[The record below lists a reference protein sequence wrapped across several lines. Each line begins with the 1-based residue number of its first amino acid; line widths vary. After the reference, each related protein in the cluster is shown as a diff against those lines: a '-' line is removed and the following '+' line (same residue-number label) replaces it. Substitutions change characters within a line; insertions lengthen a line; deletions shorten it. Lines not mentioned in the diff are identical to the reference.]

1 MKLINK
7 LSFALLL
14 FTGTAMAQQAPENW
28 FNLDEGTSSV
38 PGVSTEKTYQ
48 ELLKNKK
55 SETIIVAVLDS
66 GVDPD
71 HEDLKS
77 VMWVNRGEIP
87 NNNIDDDKNGYVDD
101 IHGWNFIGGKDGKN
115 VDHDNL
121 EATRLLRKFQQQFG
135 DKPKTAIG
143 KSDMADYELF
153 KKLDKEVNEKLEE
166 MSGNAAL
173 YGGLLNAMSTLE
185 KEVGKED
192 ITVEDLEKLE
202 SDDPLVSRA
211 AIVTQNLLQQG
222 TDFKSIKKDLTE
234 AYDYFY
240 SQANYYYNT
249 EYDPRNIVGDNYANP
264 NDRNYGNNDV
274 QGPDA
279 SHGTHVAGIIAA
291 ERTNDLGVKGVADN
305 VEIMSVRCVPDGDER
320 DKDVANAIRYA
331 VDNGA
336 SIINMSFGKGYAWDK
351 GAVDAAVKYA
361 RKNDV
366 LLVHAAGNSSEN
378 NDLGGNF
385 PNDNYEKSGWFKPKK
400 AKNWIEVGAA
410 SWKGGEELPARFSN
424 YGKEN
429 VDIFAPGVDILSTTP
444 DQSYD
449 TFGGTSM
456 ASPVIAGVAAILRSY
471 YPDLSAEQVKDI
483 ITTTATPRNI
493 QVKLPGSDELVSFR
507 DLSVTGGTVNAYNA
521 VKAASKVKGKKKRKK
536 GAKGGSGS
544 NGSSKKP
551 DVARP

>member
-7 LSFALLL
+7 LSVALM
-14 FTGTAMAQQAPENW
+14 FCVGTASAQQAPENW
-28 FNLDEGTSSV
+28 FNLDEKNAAV
-38 PGVSTEKTYQ
+38 PGVGTEQMYQ
-48 ELLKNKK
+48 DLLKDKK
-55 SETIIVAVLDS
+55 GETVIVAVLDS

-77 VMWVNRGEIP
+77 VMWVNKGEIP

-115 VDHDNL
+115 IDHDNL
-121 EATRLLRKFQQQFG
+121 EGTRLYRK
-135 DKPKTAIG
+135 
-143 KSDMADYELF
+143 YEKMFAGRSESSLSKKEKEQYKLY
-153 KKLDKEVNEKLEE
+153 KKLEKEIGEKVEE
-166 MSGNAAL
+166 MSGNATL

-185 KEVGKED
+185 KEIGKED
-192 ITVEDLEKLE
+192 ITVEDLENLE
-202 SDDPLVSRA
+202 SDDQLVSRA
-211 AIVTQNLLQQG
+211 AIVAQNLLQQG
-222 TDFKSIKKDLTE
+222 ADFKSIKKDLTE

-240 SQANYYYNT
+240 AQANYYYNT
-249 EYDPRNIVGDNYANP
+249 DFDPRNIVGDNYNNP
-264 NDRNYGNNDV
+264 NDRNYGNSDV

-291 ERTNDLGVKGVADN
+291 DRTNDLGIKGVADN
-305 VEIMSVRCVPDGDER
+305 VQIMSVRCVPDGDER

-336 SIINMSFGKGYAWDK
+336 SIINMSFGKGYSWDK
-351 GAVDAAVKYA
+351 GAVDEAVKYA

-366 LLVHAAGNSSEN
+366 LLVHAAGNSSQD

-385 PNDNYEKSGWFKPKK
+385 PNDVYEKSGWFKPKK

-429 VDIFAPGVDILSTTP
+429 VDVFAPGVDILSTTP

-449 TFGGTSM
+449 SYGGTSM
-456 ASPVIAGVAAILRSY
+456 ASPVVAGIAAVLRSY
-471 YPDLSAEQVKDI
+471 FPDLTAEQVKEV
-483 ITTTATPRNI
+483 ITGTATPRNI

-521 VKAASKVKGKKKRKK
+521 VKAATKVKGKKKRKK

-544 NGSSKKP
+544 NGKGKDP